1 MLLIAVS
8 LTLAILFLSL
18 TRVDNLPD
26 LKVKQMDKYYHV
38 VAYFSLTMSWLSF
51 LQVKIK
57 KLKSKFLILII
68 FALIFFGIIIEILQ
82 TTLTNYRLFDY
93 QDMIANTIG
102 VITATILFLAVRK
115 KVF

>member
-18 TRVDNLPD
+18 TRVNNLPD
-26 LKVKQMDKYYHV
+26 LKVKQMDKYYHA
-38 VAYFSLTMSWLSF
+38 VAYFSLTVSWLSF

-57 KLKSKFLILII
+57 KLKSKFLIVII
-68 FALIFFGIIIEILQ
+68 FALIFFGIIIEVLQ
-82 TTLTNYRLFDY
+82 RILTNYRLFDY

>member
-18 TRVDNLPD
+18 IRLNDLPD
-26 LKVKQMDKYYHV
+26 LKVKEMDKYYHAF
-38 VAYFSLTMSWLSF
+38 AYFTLTISWLF
-51 LQVKIK
+51 FFQIKNKII
-57 KLKSKFLILII
+57 KLKFLFLLII
-68 FALIFFGIIIEILQ
+68 ALTFFGIVIEILQ
-82 TTLTNYRLFDY
+82 RALTNYRLFDY

-102 VITATILFLAVRK
+102 VLIASSLFLGIRK